1 MDSKT
6 IARRL
11 KALRLVRANN
21 VMEGLYESERD
32 AVFLDAYACGEI
44 DRAEFERRIR
54 ENPGALSARLSDH
67 ERHER
72 VKAPNLAIYVSIP
85 DGYVT

>member
-32 AVFLDAYACGEI
+32 AVLLDAYACGEI

-54 ENPGALSARLSDH
+54 ENP
-67 ERHER
+67 
-72 VKAPNLAIYVSIP
+72 
-85 DGYVT
+85 